1 MDNDGDGLI
10 KDNVNKKARDKK
22 LRKDNKVKA
31 QTLKV
36 KKALNNAKK
45 LEGDFDKLTAFSQI

>member
-10 KDNVNKKARDKK
+10 KDNVDKK
-22 LRKDNKVKA
+22 KRAKKIEKDNKVKA

-36 KKALNNAKK
+36 KKAINNAKK
-45 LEGDFDKLTAFSQI
+45 LEGDFDKLAAFSQI